1 MVGVKGR
8 YLYMLTASAGLQTR
22 RCFIECDADHLT
34 LTIGTNTNSQPA
46 AGAPDSTFNFLISAE
61 GSSRGRNAACRWVQ
75 VQFTGA
81 LPAGRASRSLKVPVF
96 RVDRFNQWDVGATG
110 TYLGLP
116 VQVTRKFDGRPT
128 QTGGWG

>member
-8 YLYMLTASAGLQTR
+8 YLYVLTAASGIQTR

-34 LTIGTNTNSQPA
+34 LAVGANTNSQPA
-46 AGAPDSTFNFLISAE
+46 SGPADGTFNFLMPADGTE
-61 GSSRGRNAACRWVQ
+61 RGRNAASRWVQ

-81 LPAGRASRSLKVPVF
+81 LPIGRSSPTLRVPVF
-96 RVDRFNQWDVGATG
+96 RVDRYNQYSVGATG

-116 VQVTRKFDGRPT
+116 IQVLRKFDGRPS
-128 QTGGWG
+128 QVGGW